1 MWYPWLATLVMLPR
15 WWCSLQKQPESR
27 SIGWEEGSHYLWAP
41 LVAWE
46 LTLGGEMNPGNV
58 DVCHPGRGRVGTLRS
73 FWVFF
78 TLRLPGFLI
87 HKWVVFVCVEE
98 IGHCHIRAQDS
109 AHVPSWRLG
118 LPLLLHGLPRPFQ
131 PLSLDKHFPVLLVF
145 KNLQCWDYQFYSFS
159 II

>member
-1 MWYPWLATLVMLPR
+1 MWYPWLCHVGDVATLVMLTSEAARVSQHRLGERIPPPR
-15 WWCSLQKQPESR
+15 
-27 SIGWEEGSHYLWAP
+27 AP

-58 DVCHPGRGRVGTLRS
+58 DVCHPGRGGVGTLRS

-109 AHVPSWRLG
+109 AHLPSWRLG
-118 LPLLLHGLPRPFQ
+118 LPLLLHGLPCPFQ